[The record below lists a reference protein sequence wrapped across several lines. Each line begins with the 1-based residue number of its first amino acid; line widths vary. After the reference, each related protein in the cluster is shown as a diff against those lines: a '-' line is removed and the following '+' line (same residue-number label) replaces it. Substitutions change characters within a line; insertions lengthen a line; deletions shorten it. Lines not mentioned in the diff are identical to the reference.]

1 MKIAIIGAG
10 FAGLSSAKVLT
21 QFGHDVMVFEKA
33 PDVGGVWSATR
44 RYPGLCTQNNKGTYR
59 FTDFPMPASYPEW
72 PSGQQ
77 VQQYLADYARHFGLD
92 NIVRLE
98 TEVVSAEPRDDEGWS
113 LVVRDLRTGVTT
125 QHEADK
131 LVVAN
136 GIFSEPF
143 IPPYQGRAA
152 FEAAGGRLCATSD
165 FHDVEQARGKHV
177 LVVGYGKSSCDVAA
191 AVGEVAMS
199 TKVVARELLWK
210 MPRKIL
216 NVLNYKYLMLTRMG
230 EGLFPY
236 IEQRGFERF
245 LHGSGK
251 GVRDGMIKSL
261 QSVSVKQLRLKELGL
276 VPEGTFDR
284 IARSTVS
291 LATDTLYRQIEQ
303 GRSEVLRDSEI
314 VQLGQEQGQPVAT
327 LSDGRKVPAELVI
340 CGTGFKQVVPFFSEA
355 VQQKLTDE
363 EGNFLLYRQIHPVNL
378 SNLFFCGYNSS
389 FYSPLSAEVAALWIA
404 AYLMGDIGLP
414 PYEQRLAH
422 VRTRL
427 RWMRER
433 TEGKHARGTNIIPF
447 SMHNIDEMLNEMG
460 LNVSG
465 MTRLKQWLLPTNAGD
480 YRSVYKVLMKRH
492 QARATPRKQS
502 AAPGWRGTPAA

>member
-10 FAGLSSAKVLT
+10 FAGLSSAKVLSE
-21 QFGHDVMVFEKA
+21 FGHEVAVFEKA

-44 RYPGLCTQNNKGTYR
+44 RYPGLRTQNNKDTYC

-72 PSGQQ
+72 PSGEQ
-77 VQQYLADYARHFGLD
+77 VQQYLESYANHFDLNGS
-92 NIVRLE
+92 IRLNA
-98 TEVVSAEPRDDEGWS
+98 EVLSAEPNDQDGWR
-113 LVVRDLRTGVTT
+113 LVVRDTRLGATT
-125 QHEADK
+125 EHEVDS
-131 LVVAN
+131 LIVAN

-143 IPPYQGRAA
+143 IPPYEGRET
-152 FEAAGGRLCATSD
+152 FESAGGRLCATSE

-236 IEQRGFERF
+236 IEQKGFERF
-245 LHGSGK
+245 LHGPGK
-251 GVRDGMIKSL
+251 GVRDGMIGSL
-261 QSVSVKQLRLKELGL
+261 QSVSTKQLKLDKLGL

-291 LATDTLYRQIEQ
+291 LATDRLYKQVEQ
-303 GRSEVLRDSEI
+303 GRSQVLRECEI
-314 VQLGQEQGQPVAT
+314 VRLGQDRGQPIAE
-327 LSDGRKVPAELVI
+327 LSDGSRVPADLVI

-355 VQQKLTDE
+355 VQKQLTDE
-363 EGNFLLYRQIHPVNL
+363 EGNFMLYRQILPFNL
-378 SNLFFCGYNSS
+378 PNLYFCGYNSS

-404 AYLMGDIGLP
+404 GYLMDEIALP
-414 PYEQRLAH
+414 PQEQRLEH
-422 VRTRL
+422 VRRRL
-427 RWMRER
+427 RWMQER

-460 LNVSG
+460 LNVSAA
-465 MTRLKQWLLPTNAGD
+465 TRFKQWLLPSNAKD
-480 YRSVYKVLMKRH
+480 YRSVSKALLKRLRAKEGH
-492 QARATPRKQS
+492 ARAVPL
-502 AAPGWRGTPAA
+502 RGKPAA

>member
-10 FAGLSSAKVLT
+10 FGGLASAKVLS
-21 QFGHDVMVFEKA
+21 QFGHEVTLFEKA

-44 RYPGLCTQNNKGTYR
+44 RYPGLRTQNNKGTYCY
-59 FTDFPMPASYPEW
+59 TDFPMPASYPEW
-72 PSGQQ
+72 PSGAQ
-77 VQQYLADYARHFGLD
+77 VQQYLEDYARHFDLNGY
-92 NIVRLE
+92 IRLN
-98 TEVVSAEPRDDEGWS
+98 TEVMSAEPTAHDGWR
-113 LVVRDLRTGVTT
+113 LTLRNAQTGETSD
-125 QHEADK
+125 HEADT

-143 IPPYQGRAA
+143 IPPYEGREA

-165 FHDVEQARGKHV
+165 FRDLEEARGKHV

-199 TKVVARELLWK
+199 TKVIARELLWK
-210 MPRKIL
+210 MPRKIM

-245 LHGSGK
+245 LHGPGK
-251 GVRDGMIKSL
+251 GVRDSMIKSL
-261 QSVSVKQLRLKELGL
+261 QSVATRQLKLEKLGL

-291 LATDTLYRQIEQ
+291 LATDSLYRQVEE
-303 GRSEVLRDSEI
+303 GRSEVVRDCEI
-314 VQLGQEQGQPVAT
+314 VRLGQDRGQPIAE
-327 LSDGRKVPAELVI
+327 LSDGRKVPAEIVI

-355 VQQKLTDE
+355 LQQRLTDD
-363 EGNFLLYRQIHPVNL
+363 EGNFMLYRQIQPL
-378 SNLFFCGYNSS
+378 EIPNLFFCGYNSS

-404 AYLMGDIGLP
+404 AYTMGEMSLP
-414 PYEQRLAH
+414 PLEERRTH
-422 VRTRL
+422 VRKRL
-427 RWMRER
+427 RWMQER

-460 LNVSG
+460 LNVSAF
-465 MTRLKQWLLPTNAGD
+465 TRFKQWLLPTNAND
-480 YRSVYKVLMKRH
+480 YRSVTRVLLKRQRMRGRPAEQH
-492 QARATPRKQS
+492 APDLHGRS
-502 AAPGWRGTPAA
+502 AV

>member
-10 FAGLSSAKVLT
+10 FAGLASAKVLS
-21 QFGHDVMVFEKA
+21 QFGHEVTVFEKT

-44 RYPGLCTQNNKGTYR
+44 RYPGLRTQNNKGTYCY
-59 FTDFPMPASYPEW
+59 TDFPMPASYPEW
-72 PSGQQ
+72 PSGEQ
-77 VQQYLADYARHFGLD
+77 VQQYLEDYARHFDLNGS
-92 NIVRLE
+92 IRLN
-98 TEVVSAEPRDDEGWS
+98 TEVLSAEPKGDEGWR
-113 LVVRDLRTGVTT
+113 LRLRDVNTGGTME
-125 QHEADK
+125 HEADS

-136 GIFSEPF
+136 GIFSKPF
-143 IPPYQGRAA
+143 IPPYEGREA

-165 FHDVEQARGKHV
+165 FHDVEEARGKHV

-199 TKVVARELLWK
+199 TKVIARELLWK

-245 LHGSGK
+245 LHGPGK

-261 QSVSVKQLRLKELGL
+261 QSVATRQLKLDKLGL

-291 LATDTLYRQIEQ
+291 LATDTLYRQVEQ
-303 GRSEVLRDSEI
+303 GRSEVARDCEI
-314 VQLGQEQGQPVAT
+314 IRLGQEGGRPVAD
-327 LSDGRKVPAELVI
+327 LSDGRRVPADIVI
-340 CGTGFKQVVPFFSEA
+340 CGTGFQQVVPFFSDA
-355 VQQKLTDE
+355 LQQRLTDD
-363 EGNFLLYRQIHPVNL
+363 EGNFMLYRQIHPLEVP
-378 SNLFFCGYNSS
+378 NLFFCGYNSS

-404 AYLMGDIGLP
+404 AYLMGDIRLP
-414 PYEQRLAH
+414 ALEERRAH
-422 VRTRL
+422 VRKRL
-427 RWMRER
+427 RWMQER

-460 LNVSG
+460 LNVSAA
-465 MTRLKQWLLPTNAGD
+465 TRFKQWLLPSNAKD
-480 YRSVYKVLMKRH
+480 YRSVTRGLLKR
-492 QARATPRKQS
+492 QRMRSKS
-502 AAPGWRGTPAA
+502 AERPAPDLRGRPAA